1 MIVMTLK
8 TFEMEKHKLDE
19 LVEASAPGGVFEN
32 RLLFHVLSQIQTM
45 GYAWRDEWSV
55 VLYHG
60 DHEGLTS
67 DAYSEYLDRKASNEK
82 VWFDPD
88 ANDGKG
94 EVLFTEPVIEEE

>member
-1 MIVMTLK
+1 MTLK
-8 TFEMEKHKLDE
+8 TFEMEKQKLDE
-19 LVEASAPGGVFEN
+19 LVAASAPGGVFEN
-32 RLLFHVLSQIQTM
+32 RLLFHILSQIQIM

-55 VLYHG
+55 LLYHG

-67 DAYSEYLDRKASNEK
+67 DSYAEYLDRKASNEK

>member
-1 MIVMTLK
+1 MTLK

-19 LVEASAPGGVFEN
+19 LVAASGPGGVFEN
-32 RLLFHVLSQIQTM
+32 RMLFHILSQIQTM

-67 DAYSEYLDRKASNEK
+67 DSYSEYLDRKASGEK

-88 ANDGKG
+88 ANDSQGK
-94 EVLFTEPVIEEE
+94 VLFTEPVIEEE